1 MNGEQRIALDKLIK
15 QYDCEDTTKL
25 VRTLKHS
32 TKIRECIND
41 LVKLKANT
49 PSYDEFKQQ
58 SQSVAT
64 FLYDN
69 YTNIFNWFVDG
80 QLNLEIMDKFL
91 VMLSKIEN
99 GELDQHEASYNI
111 GMLLKDIYI
120 DNRINVGDLEEED
133 DEDKYKQPKHE
144 VSWKEYKSKF
154 ASSSN

>member
-1 MNGEQRIALDKLIK
+1 MNGEQRITLDKLIK

-25 VRTLKHS
+25 VRKLKHS

-49 PSYDEFKQQ
+49 PSYEEFKRQ
-58 SQSVAT
+58 SLSVAT

-133 DEDKYKQPKHE
+133 DEDKYIQPKHD
-144 VSWKEYKSKF
+144 VSWKEYKSQL